1 MIFTANVAQD
11 KAVHLIILQRLLK
24 GSARGQLR
32 TVVFTQRPVNVFLSN
47 LRRINL
53 NDPLVKMLQIHGI

>member
-32 TVVFTQRPVNVFLSN
+32 TVVFTQRPVNVFLSS
-47 LRRINL
+47 LWRIL

>member
-1 MIFTANVAQD
+1 MIFTANVAKD
-11 KAVHLIILQRLLK
+11 KALHQIILQRLLK
-24 GSARGQLR
+24 RSARGQLR

-47 LRRINL
+47 LRRIL